1 MSGRKKSATVQ
12 SRTMRRTLHHLWRR
26 EFLERFGPILRKPP
40 PLNQIRTRLKIIR
53 RQKTFELMSLGPVGI
68 QHLDRWRPLRTE
80 TLEGFWLFFDV
91 DLDRDVV
98 VIDEALDAGVGVD
111 LGIQP
116 SAGSS
121 HRSCVEVY

>member
-1 MSGRKKSATVQ
+1 
-12 SRTMRRTLHHLWRR
+12 LWRR
-26 EFLERFGPILRKPP
+26 EFLERFGPILLKPP
-40 PLNQIRTRLKIIR
+40 PPNQIRTRLKIIR
-53 RQKTFELMSLGPVGI
+53 RQKTFGLMSLGPVGI
-68 QHLDRWRPLRTE
+68 QHLDRWRPLRTK

-98 VIDEALDAGVGVD
+98 SDEALDARVGVD

>member
-1 MSGRKKSATVQ
+1 M
-12 SRTMRRTLHHLWRR
+12 WRR
-26 EFLERFGPILRKPP
+26 EFLARFGPILRKPP

-68 QHLDRWRPLRTE
+68 QHLDRWRSLRTE

-98 VIDEALDAGVGVD
+98 VIDEALDARVGVD

-116 SAGSS
+116 SAGFS